1 MVVFSTMIAVGGI
14 EFAHTHFELG
24 NCEERPL
31 CQPTRYIKKKF
42 HFPVGEAIILLPRES
57 FNLPGDSVEGLVVV
71 VVVVARRIREFA
83 EVCGCR
89 LASCGIQGF
98 CPVP

>member
-24 NCEERPL
+24 NCEE
-31 CQPTRYIKKKF
+31 QHYVSQQNIEKK
-42 HFPVGEAIILLPRES
+42 VSLGGAAIIPLPRES